1 MLTDER
7 DLKRFGAQEVAFW
20 KAVGTEGDDRSRAL
34 AVGPDGSAYLVGR
47 TEQNN
52 GDAFVAKV
60 GLTGGLIFFE
70 HLGGSG
76 FDEAYDVAFHQPTNS
91 LYVVGT
97 TSSQDFV
104 TLDPFQSSNRGQLG
118 TYDAF
123 LAKFDARDGR
133 LLYSTYLGG
142 SGGALSRDEVA
153 RAVAVADDG
162 SFVVVGST
170 DSLDFMPPEANSYQT
185 DYAGGTDAFIA
196 SFSATGQ
203 EVLYWSYLGGSGGD
217 HGNAAVVD
225 AEGNSSAGGTI
236 SSRELEGSE
245 GVFQTTH
252 GGGTY
257 DGFVARFTQAGD
269 LDRFSYLGGSGE
281 QDAVSAIATDI
292 TGATHLSGYTSSDLT
307 GDREFPTTPDALQP
321 KHAGGAS
328 VFDSFYTKLGPGL
341 DMDYSTYLGGQ
352 GTDAAN
358 GLAFWRGRTY
368 VAGRTSS
375 ADFVLR
381 VPHQRDLSGSGDAYV
396 TKFGRPWT
404 RSLYVNARSEGSL
417 FEVGQEFG
425 RLGTDGIV
433 ILDFGAPSWS
443 GPRQSRL
450 YGASLWTSF
459 TPTYS
464 PSAAVD
470 IDRLVKAFIDGW
482 WIGYF
487 LHGRDRAPGASLTVA
502 VGTTNCCT
510 VNEDGMPPEHGA
522 AWAGVVSRLR
532 DYVAQKPYS
541 QIEIAAAL
549 DAQLAWND
557 GESTNAWIDAYYRWF
572 DENDTPPMTL
582 FDFGSCEG
590 CQKCVYANGQ
600 INPDCSLGSWN
611 ISQAWQKSSGAVY
624 TYPIPEI
631 YTPEG
636 SNASQ
641 WFVLSRYAVEH
652 AIRPGPIIFRGVLT
666 ECQSSVCPGPEG
678 NPPDEG
684 WWQLHSALGADP
696 ATSVSDIRWLTD
708 IDWLTYWEPCF
719 DC

>member
-1 MLTDER
+1 
-7 DLKRFGAQEVAFW
+7 
-20 KAVGTEGDDRSRAL
+20 
-34 AVGPDGSAYLVGR
+34 
-47 TEQNN
+47 
-52 GDAFVAKV
+52 
-60 GLTGGLIFFE
+60 
-70 HLGGSG
+70 
-76 FDEAYDVAFHQPTNS
+76 
-91 LYVVGT
+91 
-97 TSSQDFV
+97 
-104 TLDPFQSSNRGQLG
+104 
-118 TYDAF
+118 F

-142 SGGALSRDEVA
+142 SGGAFSRDEVA

-170 DSLDFMPPEANSYQT
+170 DSLDFMPPEANSYQA

-196 SFSATGQ
+196 SFNPTGQ

-217 HGNAAVVD
+217 HGNAVAVD
-225 AEGNSSAGGTI
+225 EERNATAGGTI

-245 GVFQTTH
+245 GVFQTSH

-281 QDAVSAIATDI
+281 QDAVNAIATDS

-321 KHAGGAS
+321 KHAGGDS
-328 VFDSFYTKLGPGL
+328 VLDSFYTKLGPGL
-341 DMDYSTYLGGQ
+341 EMVYSTCLGGQ
-352 GTDAAN
+352 GTDSAS

-375 ADFVLR
+375 GDFLLR
-381 VPHQRDLSGSGDAYV
+381 VPHQSDLNGSGDAFV
-396 TKFGRPWT
+396 SKFGRPWT
-404 RSLYVNARSEGSL
+404 RSLYVNVRSEDSL
-417 FEVGQEFG
+417 FEVGQDFG

-450 YGASLWTSF
+450 YGASLWTAF

-464 PSAAVD
+464 PSATVD
-470 IDRLVKAFIDGW
+470 IDRLVKAFINGW
-482 WIGYF
+482 WIGYV
-487 LHGRDRAPGASLTVA
+487 LHGRDLAPDARLTVA

-510 VNEDGMPPEHGA
+510 VNEDGMPREHGA
-522 AWAGVVSRLR
+522 AWAEMVSRLR
-532 DYVAQKPYS
+532 SFTNEMRYS
-541 QIEIAAAL
+541 RVGIASAL

-557 GESTNAWIDAYYRWF
+557 GKSTNDWIDAYDRWF
-572 DENDTPPMTL
+572 GENGVAPVTL

-590 CQKCVYANGQ
+590 CHKCVYANGTV
-600 INPDCSLGSWN
+600 NPDCALGNWT
-611 ISQAWQKSSGAVY
+611 IEQAWSKCRGTVY
-624 TYPIPEI
+624 TFPIPEI
-631 YTPEG
+631 YTQDG
-636 SNASQ
+636 SNALQ
-641 WFVLSRYAVEH
+641 WSVLSRYAVEH
-652 AIRPGPIIFRGVLT
+652 AIRPGAIIFRGLLT
-666 ECQSSVCPGPEG
+666 ECQSSVCPGPKG

-684 WWQLHSALGADP
+684 WWQLSSALGADP

-708 IDWLTYWEPCF
+708 IDWLSYWEPCF